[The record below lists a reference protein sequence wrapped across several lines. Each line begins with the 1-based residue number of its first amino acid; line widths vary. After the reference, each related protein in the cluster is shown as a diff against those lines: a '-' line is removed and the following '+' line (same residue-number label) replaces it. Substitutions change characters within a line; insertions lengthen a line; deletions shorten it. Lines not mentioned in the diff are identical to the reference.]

1 MSDKHLKIF
10 IFVSSF
16 FLYFA
21 LCRAQNN
28 EHYYIFSW
36 ICQLYAIN
44 LRNKYTERIKADFH
58 FNDWKASAVPLYHTF
73 RQKESLS
80 FVKSS
85 LRYCS
90 GDRSSNHQ
98 CPGTVPALFRE
109 VETIRYTAIPCP
121 ASEISLRSGC
131 SGKKQQTVI
140 LQSSDQRK
148 PLSSHQK
155 PSKQYNYPPD
165 TPLSEIQPSFPG
177 HDP

>member
-1 MSDKHLKIF
+1 MLWTHPRSTMNPPEVPNLK
-10 IFVSSF
+10 V
-16 FLYFA
+16 LYQ
-21 LCRAQNN
+21 REIYQ
-28 EHYYIFSW
+28 YYK
-36 ICQLYAIN
+36 
-44 LRNKYTERIKADFH
+44 RKRH

-121 ASEISLRSGC
+121 ASEISLRPGC

-148 PLSSHQK
+148 PLSSQQK
-155 PSKQYNYPPD
+155 PSKQYNYPPG
-165 TPLSEIQPSFPG
+165 TPLSEIQPSFPSL
-177 HDP
+177 DPY